1 MAPMN
6 QQAVPTEQTLPAD
19 ARRMP
24 ASCCCCCGLHAPLP
38 AVALKQTNRGAHR
51 SWKGDSGTGPTK
63 AAVAAA
69 GAVLEAANI

>member
-6 QQAVPTEQTLPAD
+6 QQAVPTERTFPAD
-19 ARRMP
+19 AQWMP

-51 SWKGDSGTGPTK
+51 SWKADTGTGPTK
-63 AAVAAA
+63 AAVSAAE
-69 GAVLEAANI
+69 AVSKAAKF